1 MTIKEVERQT
11 GLTRSN
17 IRFYEKENLIEP
29 SRNDSNGYREYSE
42 KDVATIIKIA
52 YLRTLGISVE
62 DIRNL
67 IAEKISLV
75 EILER
80 QNIILQEQIDD
91 WNKAKILCEKM
102 LEAGNLSFDEL
113 QVEKYVADLQNY
125 WSNNKIIINLDT
137 VSFLYLWGNLAT
149 WTIIVSLC
157 LVTAILSYAEL
168 PPEIPVQ
175 WSKGVATA
183 LVDKKFIFAYPL
195 VCIAIRILLR
205 PILSVKL
212 AAHNI
217 HGELITEYLTNYMCF
232 IALSM
237 EVFSILFVYGLAKSV
252 LAVLIADTVVLIGIL
267 IAGMKRCRVLIIQ

>member
-1 MTIKEVERQT
+1 MTIKEVEKQT

-42 KDVATIIKIA
+42 KDVVTIIKIA

-67 IAEKISLV
+67 IADKISLV
-75 EILER
+75 EILEK
-80 QNIILQEQIDD
+80 QHVMLQEQIEGF
-91 WNKAKILCEKM
+91 NKAKSLCEKM
-102 LEAGNLSFDEL
+102 LEVGNVSFDEL
-113 QVEKYVADLQNY
+113 QVEKYVADPQNY
-125 WSNNKIIINLDT
+125 WGSNKTIINLDT
-137 VSFLYLWGNLAT
+137 VSFLYLWSSLIT
-149 WTIIVSLC
+149 WTIIASLC

-175 WSKGVATA
+175 WSKGVAIS
-183 LVDKKFIFAYPL
+183 LVDKKFIFVYPL
-195 VCIAIRILLR
+195 ACIAIRILLR

-212 AAHNI
+212 AAHSI
-217 HGELITEYLTNYMCF
+217 HGELIMEYLTNYMCF
-232 IALSM
+232 IALSI
-237 EVFSILFVYGLAKSV
+237 EVFSILFVFGLAKSI